1 MFKIFELTL
10 IIVYSVGI
18 VRAAVLSSQSVT
30 PTTITTPKA
39 AHQQHQRKI
48 SLNEPPLYQYSS
60 KQDPETA
67 EFLRNVEEKFFTS
80 SSNSNKSSTR
90 SLQKRDTNYQDQCEN
105 PDQEYLEDLLSEYQI
120 HYRKFEETYKNLVKE
135 FINSLERN
143 KDKNDLIKLNTKL
156 MDLRKTTKTI
166 GLKCELIED
175 SGFYNARTAHGQF
188 QNLF

>member
-48 SLNEPPLYQYSS
+48 SLNETPLYQYSS

-120 HYRKFEETYKNLVKE
+120 HYRKFEETVLKSKLDPSQDQALTSMYTNQEGSDAETDNKE
-135 FINSLERN
+135 FNSRFIDQTQCNPDDRN
-143 KDKNDLIKLNTKL
+143 MTNLNQQSK
-156 MDLRKTTKTI
+156 
-166 GLKCELIED
+166 
-175 SGFYNARTAHGQF
+175 
-188 QNLF
+188 